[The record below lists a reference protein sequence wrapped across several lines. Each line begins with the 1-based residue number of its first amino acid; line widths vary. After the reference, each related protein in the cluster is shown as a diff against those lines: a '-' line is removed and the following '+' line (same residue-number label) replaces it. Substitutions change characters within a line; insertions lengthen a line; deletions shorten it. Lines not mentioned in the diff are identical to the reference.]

1 MRVVLAS
8 HNKGKLAELKPLLA
22 PLGLTLESQAEHHV
36 ASPEETGTTFVENA
50 LIKAKAVAYATG
62 LPSLADDS
70 GIAVPA
76 LQGAPGIRSARY
88 AGPDATDAENNL
100 KLMAD
105 ITHLAPPV
113 AAFYYC
119 AIVYLEHANDPTP
132 LIATAAWHG
141 HLTPEPRG
149 ANGFGYDPYFVIAGR
164 SQTSA
169 ELEPEEKNLLS
180 HRGLACARLISEF
193 NHRTVP
199 N

>member
-8 HNKGKLAELKPLLA
+8 HNEGKLAELKPLLA

-50 LIKAKAVAYATG
+50 LIKAKAVAHATG

-88 AGPDATDAENNL
+88 AGPDATDAENNR

-105 ITHLAPPV
+105 ISHLPPPV
-113 AAFYYC
+113 SAFYYC

-132 LIATAAWHG
+132 LIATAAWYG

-149 ANGFGYDPYFVIAGR
+149 TNGFGYDPYFVIAGR

-169 ELEPEEKNLLS
+169 ELEPEEKNQLS

-193 NHRTVP
+193 NRGTVP
-199 N
+199 S

>member
-8 HNKGKLAELKPLLA
+8 HNEGKLAELKPLLA

-50 LIKAKAVAYATG
+50 LIKAKAVAHATG

-88 AGPDATDAENNL
+88 AGPDATDAENNR
-100 KLMAD
+100 KLMGD
-105 ITHLAPPV
+105 ISHLPSPV

-132 LIATAAWHG
+132 LIATAAWYG

-149 ANGFGYDPYFVIAGR
+149 TNGFGYDPYFVIAGR

-169 ELEPEEKNLLS
+169 ELEPEEKNRLS

-193 NHRTVP
+193 NRGTVP
-199 N
+199 S